1 MKHHKLFFAVIIT
14 ILLMSGLAVA
24 QDTTLIV
31 TKEGNVGIGTSTP
44 SSQLE
49 VVSTSTSTITATAH
63 RSVAQFIGQTAGG
76 SPSSPTA
83 VMIGTEMA
91 WFGARG
97 YTGVGFSATRAAM
110 IMNASENWSTSA
122 HGAEIAFGTTANGT
136 TSRAERMRI
145 TQNGNVGIGTQTPL
159 SQLEVVGPSTTTI
172 TATAH
177 SSVAQFIG
185 QRADGSLSSP
195 TAVTNRSELGW
206 FGARGYT
213 GTRFSATRAAMIMN
227 ASENWSNSANGAEI
241 AFGTT
246 ANGTTSRAERMRIT
260 QNGNVGIGTQTPKN
274 PLEMASGAHVTAG
287 GVWTNASSRTLKDNI
302 SELNADEALSALAEL
317 NPVRYNYKSQP
328 GEEYLGFIA
337 EDVPGLVATN
347 ARKSLSPMDI
357 VAVLTKVVQQQQ
369 KKITE
374 LESRLNA
381 TQ

>member
-76 SPSSPTA
+76 SPASPTA

-122 HGAEIAFGTTANGT
+122 H
-136 TSRAERMRI
+136 
-145 TQNGNVGIGTQTPL
+145 
-159 SQLEVVGPSTTTI
+159 
-172 TATAH
+172 
-177 SSVAQFIG
+177 
-185 QRADGSLSSP
+185 
-195 TAVTNRSELGW
+195 
-206 FGARGYT
+206 
-213 GTRFSATRAAMIMN
+213 
-227 ASENWSNSANGAEI
+227 GAEI